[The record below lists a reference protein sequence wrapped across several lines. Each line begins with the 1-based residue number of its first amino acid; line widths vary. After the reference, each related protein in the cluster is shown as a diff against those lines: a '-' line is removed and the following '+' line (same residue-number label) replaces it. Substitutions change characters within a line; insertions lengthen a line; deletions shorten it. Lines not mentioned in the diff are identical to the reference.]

1 MKKLVLKFL
10 IVATV
15 LFSMCSISFAAN
27 KVIKSVAVTDIDAP
41 YSTEK
46 VLDTKGEV
54 PRNAT
59 YRITEVAWKLPG
71 NSSSGFYEVSVTLK
85 ASIGYVF
92 DETTTGTIN
101 SKDILSK
108 ELIDEDKLKITY
120 AFKDEKSEIGSA
132 TTTLRHRIFTYC
144 DSRMG
149 TITPSTPRVLHDDT
163 VTISIVPNDGYK
175 IKDVEVD
182 GDSVGAVSE
191 YKFRRVREEHT
202 IRAYFEE
209 IKKDD
214 NKQDTTT
221 KERPILE
228 FIKKILNMF

>member
-1 MKKLVLKFL
+1 
-10 IVATV
+10 
-15 LFSMCSISFAAN
+15 
-27 KVIKSVAVTDIDAP
+27 
-41 YSTEK
+41 
-46 VLDTKGEV
+46 
-54 PRNAT
+54 
-59 YRITEVAWKLPG
+59 
-71 NSSSGFYEVSVTLK
+71 
-85 ASIGYVF
+85 
-92 DETTTGTIN
+92 
-101 SKDILSK
+101 
-108 ELIDEDKLKITY
+108 
-120 AFKDEKSEIGSA
+120 
-132 TTTLRHRIFTYC
+132 
-144 DSRMG
+144 MG

-175 IKDVEVD
+175 INDVEVD

-202 IRAYFEE
+202 IRVYFEE